1 MSILAGIHAYGI
13 DDETPFSFSSA
24 RPGVSFHWSA
34 SNMDVLS
41 LASHYDKAG
50 VSLQE
55 EQDFGAFLRTRNPGQ
70 GIIRVTA
77 TCHPGACIPE
87 GATFSD
93 HLQVHCQYTV
103 IHEFFIV
110 KNFRSTQNDESF
122 VCEYYNQ

>member
-1 MSILAGIHAYGI
+1 MHAYGV

-70 GIIRVTA
+70 GIIRLTA
-77 TCHPGACIPE
+77 TCHPGACTPE

-93 HLQVHCQYTV
+93 HVQVYNVHVYTATV
-103 IHEFFIV
+103 QFC
-110 KNFRSTQNDESF
+110 R
-122 VCEYYNQ
+122 